1 MSWQPWPKVGG
12 NERNWNRR
20 VATTTFIQHESIAV
34 NLPVSSLLPMHIL
47 TPACH
52 LKSMSTSMMFVD
64 IECAR
69 QACVFENHSSG
80 NPWLCDN
87 FVSRFRCFWYQQ
99 LLPGVR
105 WSARVAKDDEWVTSM
120 MEWTNIEWRTWLMR
134 GSSFQTRIKSF
145 WESVRVLLT
154 KSLKLN
160 CFLNPG
166 SPSVLVEALAGSVSW
181 QGKSSAFL
189 SIWLST
195 QAWRKKCVA
204 LVAVQRRTAP
214 FFTNQHAVVSPLI
227 RTQSTQKEDG
237 TSNQNKHIEA
247 PEPERVLK
255 GCVMEHLVTLYWC
268 NPTVRVKP

>member
-1 MSWQPWPKVGG
+1 MSWQPWPKVGS

-105 WSARVAKDDEWVTSM
+105 WSARVAKDDEWVWMSHVHDGM
-120 MEWTNIEWRTWLMR
+120 NEHWMEDLTDERLVLPGTYPDGRGHVVCCNICLRWSCL
-134 GSSFQTRIKSF
+134 S
-145 WESVRVLLT
+145 RVLT
-154 KSLKLN
+154 WH
-160 CFLNPG
+160 NPG
-166 SPSVLVEALAGSVSW
+166 FWVLVCCVSASFCSCHVKCALSVHLDPLVLRGFGLASGAPNFPR
-181 QGKSSAFL
+181 QSHKM
-189 SIWLST
+189 
-195 QAWRKKCVA
+195 RKM
-204 LVAVQRRTAP
+204 
-214 FFTNQHAVVSPLI
+214 SM
-227 RTQSTQKEDG
+227 
-237 TSNQNKHIEA
+237 
-247 PEPERVLK
+247 PEVLK
-255 GCVMEHLVTLYWC
+255 GI
-268 NPTVRVKP
+268 R